1 MQYCSIA
8 GAILQQYQQQW
19 RRLMTDKPLH
29 ILEQWEIDAGIWYDE
44 DGNPNCGYREE
55 AAHA

>member
-1 MQYCSIA
+1 
-8 GAILQQYQQQW
+8 
-19 RRLMTDKPLH
+19 MTDKPLH